1 MTKGKAWGNKIE
13 GLARSLPRAWKFKGG
28 IKMATTLTII
38 CDNGISR
45 PGLVGEHGFS
55 VLIEREGKTLLFD
68 TGPGMSLP
76 INFEALGKDPGSV
89 DKIILSHGHYD
100 HTGGLKWI
108 VEKACKPEII
118 AHPAVFSRHMV
129 RESTDI
135 SVPARF
141 IGCPFT
147 RRELEDAGA
156 RFKFLEKTGAVE
168 EGITFLTGYALDPE
182 KVALD
187 KRLIL
192 GDGLDVDLMED
203 DASLLIDT
211 EEGYVLLLG
220 CAHAGVLNI
229 IDYIKETL
237 GITRLKAVL
246 GGTHLMFY
254 GAQSLS
260 RLMDKFDE
268 FKVDIIG
275 VSHCTGMQAALK
287 LAARFGQRFAVAS
300 AGCVFRWGE
309 V

>member
-1 MTKGKAWGNKIE
+1 MNAW
-13 GLARSLPRAWKFKGG
+13 FHGG
-28 IKMATTLTII
+28 IKVATTLTII

-55 VLIEREGKTLLFD
+55 VLIERDGKTLLFD

-76 INFEALGKDPGSV
+76 INFKALGKDPASV

-108 VEKACKPEII
+108 VEQAGGSEII

-129 RESTDI
+129 RDSDNI
-135 SVPARF
+135 SVPSRF
-141 IGCPFT
+141 IGCPFS
-147 RRELEDAGA
+147 RRELEELGA
-156 RFKFLEKTGAVE
+156 RFTLMNKTGVIE
-168 EGITFLTGYALDPE
+168 KGITFLTGYALDPE

-187 KRLIL
+187 KRLVL
-192 GDGLDVDLMED
+192 GDGLDVDPMAD

-211 EEGYVLLLG
+211 KEGPVLLLG

-229 IDYIKETL
+229 MDYIKKAL
-237 GITRLKAVL
+237 GITGLKAVL

-254 GAQSLS
+254 GEESLS
-260 RLMDKFDE
+260 QLMDKFDE
-268 FKVDIIG
+268 FGVDVIG

-300 AGCVFRWGE
+300 AGCVFRWDG
-309 V
+309 VP